1 MDEELI
7 ILGEE
12 EAKADPSATVT
23 DTTKPKAPPPIE
35 LVYRQVY
42 DSIDSKL
49 FGFEAQTR
57 INDRKLGTLLPSL
70 FMPLAES
77 SNRCVELGKWSFVEM
92 ADMIRRQRN
101 DGRSIGCMFMP
112 VSVKYLC
119 KRYFIDNLARQ
130 MRLAEMEPSQ
140 VCILIAASVLLEKP
154 QGLDE
159 AIAALR
165 EQGVQF
171 GITGVGE
178 EGVSLLQLAELH
190 PDFIRMDA
198 AFTERLLHD
207 EAAKDIGNSFGEMAI
222 RIGTKLIADGVD
234 TKEHTAAWQAVGCS
248 LMQGKFFADYV
259 REDEMFGLN

>member
-12 EAKADPSATVT
+12 EAKAEPSVTVT
-23 DTTKPKAPPPIE
+23 DKTKPKAPPPIE

-42 DSIDSKL
+42 DSIDSRL

-57 INDRKLGTLLPSL
+57 INDRKLGTLLPSV
-70 FMPLAES
+70 FMPFAEG
-77 SNRCVELGKWSFVEM
+77 SNRAVELGKWSFVEM

-101 DGRSIGCMFMP
+101 NGRTIGCMFMP

-119 KRYFIDNLARQ
+119 KKYFIDNLMRQ
-130 MRLAEMEPSQ
+130 IRLAEMEPSQ
-140 VCILIAASVLLEKP
+140 VCVMVSASTLLDNP
-154 QGLDE
+154 QGLED
-159 AIAALR
+159 AVTSLR
-165 EQGVQF
+165 EQGVAF
-171 GITGVGE
+171 GLTDVGQ
-178 EGVSLLQLAELH
+178 EGVSLLQLAEIH

-198 AFTERLLHD
+198 AFTERLLTD

-222 RIGTKLIADGVD
+222 RLGTKLIADGVD
-234 TKEHTAAWQAVGCS
+234 TKEHVAAWQAVGCS

-259 REDEMFGLN
+259 RETEMF